1 MAIRK
6 IISIKGSEVLKT
18 SFGEFLLQDK
28 EIEKS
33 CYIKVESVNSTKT
46 NASAVVSYTSDIGKM
61 QQVFKFQVTLDGK
74 NFIAQAYEHL
84 KTLPEFVGAE
94 DC

>member
-18 SFGEFLLQDK
+18 SLGEFLIGEK

-33 CYIKVESVNSTKT
+33 CYVKVESVNATKSD
-46 NASAVVSYTSDIGKM
+46 AAAVVSYTSDIGKM
-61 QQVFKFQVTLDGK
+61 QSVFKFQISLEGK